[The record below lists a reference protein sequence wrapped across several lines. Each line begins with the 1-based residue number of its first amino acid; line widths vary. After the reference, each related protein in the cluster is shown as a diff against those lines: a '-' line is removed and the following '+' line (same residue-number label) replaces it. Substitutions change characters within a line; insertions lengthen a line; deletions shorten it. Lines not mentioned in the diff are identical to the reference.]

1 MTTAT
6 IEHRH
11 TGDSFPEFIRIPDVE
26 RLYGI
31 RRSTLYGLIS
41 SGKIKSVS
49 LRKEGSRTGVRLIA
63 VQSLREFLN
72 SRMEDNERAGVED
85 R

>member
-11 TGDSFPEFIRIPDVE
+11 TGDSFPEFLRIPDVE

-31 RRSTLYGLIS
+31 RRSTLYGLIK
-41 SGKIKSVS
+41 SGQVKSVS
-49 LRKEGSRTGVRLIA
+49 LRKEGARTGIRLVA
-63 VQSLREFLN
+63 TKSLRELLN
-72 SRMEDNERAGVED
+72 SQMT
-85 R
+85 